1 MPREVA
7 LYTRHECG
15 LCEEAAEM
23 LRSLAPSLDIAITER
38 DIDADPALVQRFND
52 VIPVIAIGDRVVA
65 QAPVDV
71 DVLRKALIAALA
83 EST

>member
-1 MPREVA
+1 
-7 LYTRHECG
+7 
-15 LCEEAAEM
+15 M